1 MGCYGGGELSFSS
14 LLGGGKLGLK
24 LRLSSG
30 LSGSLGGGELGG
42 LGLSELGLRRGELCL
57 GLGFGGRN
65 FGTEFYLV
73 GLHQERFELGEVR
86 LSGNLR
92 LKGRMEARKGQ
103 REGGAHGGK
112 P

>member
-1 MGCYGGGELSFSS
+1 MGGYGGGESRLGS

-30 LSGSLGGGELGG
+30 LSSSLGGGECGG
-42 LGLSELGLRRGELCL
+42 LGLSELGLRRCELFL

>member
-1 MGCYGGGELSFSS
+1 MGGYGGGESSLGS

-24 LRLSSG
+24 LRLSS
-30 LSGSLGGGELGG
+30 SLGGGECGG
-42 LGLSELGLRRGELCL
+42 LGLSELGLRRCELCL

-65 FGTEFYLV
+65 FGTEFCLV

-92 LKGRMEARKGQ
+92 LKGRMEARKGR

>member
-1 MGCYGGGELSFSS
+1 MGGYGGGEFSFSS
-14 LLGGGKLGLK
+14 LLGGGQLGLK
-24 LRLSSG
+24 LHLSGS
-30 LSGSLGGGELGG
+30 LSGSLGGGERGG
-42 LGLSELGLRRGELCL
+42 LGLSELDLRRCELCL

-65 FGTEFYLV
+65 FGAEFCLV

>member
-1 MGCYGGGELSFSS
+1 MGGYGGGESSLGS
-14 LLGGGKLGLK
+14 LLGGGK

-30 LSGSLGGGELGG
+30 LSSSLGGGECGG
-42 LGLSELGLRRGELCL
+42 LGLSELGLRRCELCL

-65 FGTEFYLV
+65 FGAEFCLV